1 LEERVAARTADLSRT
16 NKQLTQEIGERKRA
30 EEQLTHALKEA
41 KQRAGETEAV
51 LTAINDAVLVYDSD
65 MNVVHTNPGF
75 LPVYGFDPVGM
86 NVRNIIEQSQCR
98 YLDDSPFLLKIN
110 QHHAPCAV
118 KGSQSTVPDYPARR
132 PRAHT

>member
-1 LEERVAARTADLSRT
+1 
-16 NKQLTQEIGERKRA
+16 
-30 EEQLTHALKEA
+30 
-41 KQRAGETEAV
+41 
-51 LTAINDAVLVYDSD
+51 
-65 MNVVHTNPGF
+65 VHTNPGF

-118 KGSQSTVPDYPARR
+118 EKVLNLQFRITRLDGQERILETSSAPLLIGDRLVGTVTVWHDITERKKAEEAL
-132 PRAHT
+132 RAKR